1 MRRCTRLVAMY
12 SAALLL
18 LSIGALAEPEA
29 PCQLTVRVE
38 SEQQHSAAGSF
49 NETQVSQQFNM
60 LLSTLVSKIN
70 CTLQFVD
77 LPAGRA
83 MKMLE
88 DGQLDIMVGMSETE
102 DRARYSYFIGPH
114 HTERMVVVASQRVPD
129 TVQSLQQLVELNGAI
144 SVADGGYYGPLWQ
157 QLLDDNPAL
166 LSRIFAAAGNQ
177 QKLAML
183 VSGRVM
189 ASLEDEATVDE
200 LLEQNDLQ
208 HTYRKL
214 FVIHEN
220 PVYFA
225 FSRKTIDNIV
235 YKQLQDAWQL
245 MLSSGEVS
253 QIKLQ
258 IPLAQ
263 PRKTDPAVSVASTR
277 HHTYQSF

>member
-1 MRRCTRLVAMY
+1 MRRCTLLVTMY
-12 SAALLL
+12 SGVLLL
-18 LSIGALAEPEA
+18 LSIGALAKPVA

-38 SEQQHSAAGSF
+38 SEQQHDAAGLL
-49 NETQVSQQFNM
+49 NETQVSQQFNA

-88 DGQLDIMVGMSETE
+88 DGQLDIMVGMSETKQ
-102 DRARYSYFIGPH
+102 RASYSYFIGPH
-114 HTERMVVVASQRVPD
+114 HTERMVVVASARVPD
-129 TVQSLQQLVELNGAI
+129 TVQSLQQLIELDGAI

-157 QLLDDNPAL
+157 QLLDNNPAL
-166 LSRIFAAAGNQ
+166 LPRIFAAAGNQ

-208 HTYRKL
+208 HAYRKL

-225 FSRKTIDNIV
+225 FSQKTIDNIV

-253 QIKLQ
+253 QIKQQ

-277 HHTYQSF
+277 HTTY